1 MINKLSACRYAAPL
15 DTVGIV
21 ATHPADGVLKERLA
35 FKSIVNRF
43 MVLSTVGLFIC
54 LAIPMS
60 NANAIDNADSYRIY
74 AHVKIY
80 SYEQYQCFDRLMI
93 RESHWNPKAT
103 NGNHYG
109 IPQGLSKNL
118 IHMSGYQQIDWAIA
132 YIHAR
137 YTYACNALNHS
148 MKKGWY

>member
-1 MINKLSACRYAAPL
+1 MINNISACRYAQPL

-21 ATHPADGVLKERLA
+21 ATHPARRVWKERLA
-35 FKSIVNRF
+35 FKSIVNRV
-43 MVLSTVGLFIC
+43 MVFTPIWLLIT

-60 NANAIDNADSYRIY
+60 NAKAIDNADSYRIY
-74 AHVKIY
+74 AHVKLY
-80 SYEQYQCFDRLMI
+80 SFKQYQCFDALMT
-93 RESHWNPKAT
+93 RESHWNTKAT

-118 IHMSGYQQIDWAIA
+118 IHMSGYEQIDWAIA
-132 YIHAR
+132 YIHSR

-148 MKKGWY
+148 MKMGWY